1 MIKIITAKEAKKII
15 EKREPAG
22 LFFRFDKKSK
32 KYIGIDNRTC
42 EAWTEEFDD
51 LKSCKKW
58 LRGEE

>member
-1 MIKIITAKEAKKII
+1 MIEIITKKKASEII
-15 EKREPAG
+15 ATGGKKG